1 MYIYVC
7 VYIYIYIY
15 ISQRQPWYFVR
26 MHTHTH
32 THTHTQVSTSPCLL
46 GDYYFQSGL
55 NTSVPSLTGPTP
67 PCQKAMSW
75 ACI

>member
-15 ISQRQPWYFVR
+15 IPAPTLVLCAHAY
-26 MHTHTH
+26 THTH